1 MPSFLLLLL
10 SNWKLEIWMFQLLS
24 NWECFSCKV
33 HATPRA
39 IVLCCVPSCLT
50 LWEPMDCSSPSSSVC
65 GILQVRIL
73 EWVAMSFFRGS
84 SWPRDQTCI
93 SCIGRRFLY
102 HWAMVSVTKSWI
114 KRIRLHERGG
124 EEENQCG
131 KTSCFVAGKEGRQLS
146 LPLDTCH
153 WAKYKEWQL
162 KSYKNGEEQTC

>member
-1 MPSFLLLLL
+1 MIPSFLFSL

-73 EWVAMSFFRGS
+73 EWVAISFFRGS

-131 KTSCFVAGKEGRQLS
+131 KTTEAALWQERRVSNC
-146 LPLDTCH
+146 TCLWIH
-153 WAKYKEWQL
+153 VIGQNT
-162 KSYKNGEEQTC
+162 KSDN